1 MKHIKIINTLMLTS
15 EGVAAKYKNG
25 KAHDFFIKQGDLD
38 GACAPYSASM
48 LLMILGVLKRSDL
61 EIYKHHKKST
71 KIGKIV
77 DLFFQ
82 QKGLVRDGY
91 NFEELTKDLQVFKSA
106 YDIQYH
112 EGAEKVLS
120 IIEDHINTE
129 NPVLISV
136 VFSGG
141 AHALVAVGLEY
152 NEQEEIAKILC
163 IDPGFERPKLTYWNS
178 VIGIENSQA
187 RKYKYSWLND
197 DTPVKLS
204 DIITFQKR

>member
-1 MKHIKIINTLMLTS
+1 MKHLKIINSLHLTN
-15 EGVAAKYKNG
+15 EGVVSKHSNG
-25 KAHDFFIKQGDLD
+25 KPHDFFIKQGDLD

-48 LLMILGVLKRSDL
+48 LLMILGVLKRNNL

-71 KIGKIV
+71 KIGKII

-91 NFEELTKDLQVFKSA
+91 AFVELTKDLQVFKST

-112 EGAEKVLS
+112 EGPEKVLT
-120 IIEDHINTE
+120 IIENHIKNE
-129 NPVLISV
+129 NPILISIEY
-136 VFSGG
+136 SGG

-152 NEQEEIAKILC
+152 NEQDEITKILC
-163 IDPGFERPKLTYWNS
+163 IDPSFEKPTLTYWNS
-178 VIGIENSQA
+178 VIDTENLTTG
-187 RKYKYSWLND
+187 KYKYSWLND

-204 DIITFQKR
+204 DIITFKKN

>member
-1 MKHIKIINTLMLTS
+1 MKHIKIINALYLTN
-15 EGVAAKYKNG
+15 EGVISKHSNG
-25 KAHDFFIKQGDLD
+25 KPHDFFIKQGCLD

-71 KIGKIV
+71 KIGKII

-91 NFEELTKDLQVFKSA
+91 DFEELTKELQVFKSA

-112 EGAEKVLS
+112 NEEENVLI
-120 IIEDHINTE
+120 IIEEHINTE

-136 VFSGG
+136 EYSGG

-152 NEQEEIAKILC
+152 NEQEKITKILC
-163 IDPGFERPKLTYWNS
+163 IDPGFDRPKLTYWNS
-178 VIGIENSQA
+178 VIDIENLQDI
-187 RKYKYSWLND
+187 KYKYSWLND

-204 DIITFQKR
+204 DIITIDKR